1 MLVFSNA
8 FNKSLIKCA
17 TFVHCLMQYSQSC
30 GFRTQQF
37 QNFSIPPPWLSY
49 VTTSKYCYPCYGF
62 LTLQFKIL
70 PTLNLEFFFWLVIL
84 LLLEIGRNYMSIITK
99 FFGYFMP
106 MSNGVNTKTSSSTSP
121 DFPPPYQ
128 VFTRFVWCFTRNN
141 LSTFV
146 CSDQI
151 ICKRYCI
158 F

>member
-1 MLVFSNA
+1 MCNFCSLSNAILTKLWFSNPT
-8 FNKSLIKCA
+8 I
-17 TFVHCLMQYSQSC
+17 
-30 GFRTQQF
+30 
-37 QNFSIPPPWLSY
+37 
-49 VTTSKYCYPCYGF
+49 SKFFYPSSMVIIRHN
-62 LTLQFKIL
+62 FKIL
-70 PTLNLEFFFWLVIL
+70 LSLLWLSHSTIQNFANPQLRIFFWLVIL